1 MRAEEIRREKSSA
14 RSFSERAIIL
24 FSFRG
29 FERLPEY
36 DCPVLGVVEKA
47 RAKPGATGF
56 GPRFNF
62 SIHRLQAVTSVLPV
76 FTCLTPTFIAPHNSQ
91 SAIISHPP
99 QSPVIRINSRDTLKP
114 SEQTFSCIIKRGLHT
129 VSPQPLIGRMGS
141 EAERS
146 GGAEPINSDDDLKKL
161 ETDYRVLQ
169 EEAQTLIN
177 DRAHLESEIRNLK
190 QRANRLDDEVKA
202 MRNPPLIIGTLQDV
216 LDSDRAI
223 VRSSN
228 GTVFQVSLNQRI
240 DPSKLKP
247 GTRVALNQDT
257 LAIIEV
263 LHDAWDPMVSG
274 AELIEKPEITYDEVA
289 GLDEQIEAVREAIE
303 LPLTSPELFAKVG
316 IQAPKGILLVGPPG
330 CGKTLLAKAVANFTD
345 STFIRMV
352 GSELAQKYIGEG
364 GRMVRELFA
373 LAKEKSPSII
383 FLDEIDAIGAKRLD
397 GSTSGDREVQR
408 TLMQLLAE
416 LDGFDSLENVKI
428 IAATNR
434 PDILDDALLR
444 PGRFDRIIEIPMP
457 DEKARGAIL
466 SLHIK
471 KMNTKRIN
479 VQRIVE
485 LTEGYSG
492 AELKATCVESGMIA
506 IREKRDTITQK
517 DMLSAVKRVNGKR
530 LQGGITS
537 TPEALY
543 G

>member
-1 MRAEEIRREKSSA
+1 MSSEVESGANAESKSSD
-14 RSFSERAIIL
+14 E
-24 FSFRG
+24 
-29 FERLPEY
+29 
-36 DCPVLGVVEKA
+36 
-47 RAKPGATGF
+47 
-56 GPRFNF
+56 
-62 SIHRLQAVTSVLPV
+62 
-76 FTCLTPTFIAPHNSQ
+76 
-91 SAIISHPP
+91 
-99 QSPVIRINSRDTLKP
+99 
-114 SEQTFSCIIKRGLHT
+114 
-129 VSPQPLIGRMGS
+129 
-141 EAERS
+141 
-146 GGAEPINSDDDLKKL
+146 DLKKL
-161 ETDYRVLQ
+161 ESDYRVLQ
-169 EEAQTLIN
+169 EEAQSLIN
-177 DRAHLESEIRNLK
+177 DRAHLEAEVRGLK
-190 QRANRLDDEVKA
+190 KRANTLNEEVKS
-202 MRNPPLIIGTLQDV
+202 MKKPPLIIGTLQDI

-240 DPSKLKP
+240 DPEKLQP

-274 AELIEKPEITYDEVA
+274 AEMVEKPDVTYAEVA

-316 IQAPKGILLVGPPG
+316 IEAPKGILLVGPPG
-330 CGKTLLAKAVANFTD
+330 CGKTLIAKAVANHTD
-345 STFIRMV
+345 ATFIRMV

-364 GRMVRELFA
+364 GRMVRELFS

-444 PGRFDRIIEIPMP
+444 PGRFDRVIEIPMP
-457 DEKARGAIL
+457 DEKARSAII
-466 SLHIK
+466 SLHVK

-479 VQRIVE
+479 VQRVVE

-492 AELKATCVESGMIA
+492 AELKATCVEAGMNA
-506 IREKRDTITQK
+506 IRDKRDTVTQN
-517 DMLSAVKRVNGKR
+517 DILNAVKRINSKR
-530 LQGGITS
+530 TQGGIS
-537 TPEALY
+537 ATPEGLY
-543 G
+543 S